1 MHICKLLSCFCS
13 LSLVCGIFPEAVT
26 QCAFVVVVNDKPRFS
41 LDFCLNLF
49 VVFFEPGLGS
59 GINKYRNCYC
69 KCIPIG
75 QIDIFRQNSADF
87 SSYFA
92 FAGPRRAI
100 SLALGF
106 AKNKKQKVKE
116 GKPFYVVAAIIGCAH
131 TYGNK

>member
-13 LSLVCGIFPEAVT
+13 LSLACGIFPEAVT

-59 GINKYRNCYC
+59 GINKYHNCYC

-75 QIDIFRQNSADF
+75 QIDIFNLKNLM
-87 SSYFA
+87 SYTEINDKI
-92 FAGPRRAI
+92 GK
-100 SLALGF
+100 
-106 AKNKKQKVKE
+106 KNLLSNLKNNYFV
-116 GKPFYVVAAIIGCAH
+116 F
-131 TYGNK
+131 